1 MRRKRYGLYDKGNA
15 RTYNGGMTS
24 ADSLDLNEYCLS
36 GGRVVQTGPAAWR
49 LELPAGPGGSYR
61 LAQLDDYRKLARR
74 AFPWR
79 PPVTLSMKA
88 RASAKSLPGTWGYGL
103 WNDPFGMGVAQ
114 GGGLRLPALPNAAWF
129 FFASPPNYLSL
140 RDDLPAQGA
149 LAATFRSPRWPS
161 PLLLL
166 GAPLLLDDYRK
177 LARRAFPW
185 RPPVTLSM
193 KARASAKSL
202 PGTWGCGLW
211 NDPFGMGVAQG
222 GGLRLPAL
230 PNAAWFFF
238 ASPPN
243 YLSLRDDLPA
253 QGALAATFRSPRWP
267 SPLFLL
273 GAPLLPLSL
282 LPPAMRWLRRWA
294 RRIVRQDAV
303 DLPVDPTEWHDYAL
317 EWGPELVTFRLD
329 GEALLATEI
338 VPAGPL
344 GLVLWVDNQYA
355 ALPPDGRLR
364 YGTLSNPQPA
374 WIEIE
379 IAAA

>member
-166 GAPLLLDDYRK
+166 GAPLL
-177 LARRAFPW
+177 
-185 RPPVTLSM
+185 
-193 KARASAKSL
+193 
-202 PGTWGCGLW
+202 
-211 NDPFGMGVAQG
+211 
-222 GGLRLPAL
+222 
-230 PNAAWFFF
+230 
-238 ASPPN
+238 
-243 YLSLRDDLPA
+243 
-253 QGALAATFRSPRWP
+253 
-267 SPLFLL
+267 
-273 GAPLLPLSL
+273 PLSL

-317 EWGPELVTFRLD
+317 EWGPEQVTFRLD